1 MHQNYLE
8 GFENSYKLSFMGPP
22 SEFLI
27 QVGPGSAGDSVFLP
41 FPADADVAGLG
52 PHSKKPYELSL
63 VTLAS

>member
-1 MHQNYLE
+1 
-8 GFENSYKLSFMGPP
+8 MGPP